1 MGGNFCCCCCL
12 WDRRRVAVWV
22 FGFAVGVRV
31 VVQGGGGPTG
41 LRCRSFG
48 RVGVKDVF
56 CFRERGRGRLQYE
69 WFR

>member
-31 VVQGGGGPTG
+31 VVQGGGATG